1 VHELSSRRGRRLS
14 AGAGKI
20 TLALGLCLCAGQLV
34 AGPAAAA
41 PAVVTTATTTVN
53 PVTTAA
59 PATTAAPVRSKV
71 SAKPNRRTIGWG
83 SAVRVTAKVTN
94 SRDGKAVAGGT
105 VRLQAWRNG
114 AWRTW
119 QTRRVATSG
128 QVVFTAKPQ
137 VTGSFRTV
145 FSGTKGFQGAK
156 SASVR
161 VTVKA
166 TGAKVLT
173 EARRHSGRP
182 YRYGAAGPRAF
193 DCSGYTQYVFRKAAG
208 KKLPHNADA
217 QQRHGRAVG
226 RSAAK
231 PGDLIIFRSGSYG
244 YHAAIYAGNGYMYD
258 APQPGQK
265 VGKHKIWSRNYVVRR
280 LV

>member
-1 VHELSSRRGRRLS
+1 MHELSSRRGRRLS

-41 PAVVTTATTTVN
+41 PATVPAVVTTATTVS
-53 PVTTAA
+53 TTAA
-59 PATTAAPVRSKV
+59 TTAPVRPKV
-71 SAKPNRRTIGWG
+71 SATPNRRTIGWG

-94 SRDGKAVAGGT
+94 PRDGKAVAGGT

-114 AWRTW
+114 GWKTW
-119 QTRRVATSG
+119 QTKRAASSG

-145 FSGTKGFQGAK
+145 FTGTKGFRSTT

-166 TGAKVLT
+166 TGAKILS
-173 EARRHSGRP
+173 EARKHSGRP

-208 KKLPHNADA
+208 RKLPHNADA
-217 QQRHGRAVG
+217 QQRHGRAVS

-244 YHAAIYAGNGYMYD
+244 YHAAVYAGNGYMYD